1 MAEDE
6 AYMRARIAAVA
17 GAINLR
23 QQQIDAESAAGAHRQ
38 HHPTRTHR
46 GGYQQHLYYNRW
58 GPYYARAR
66 GRGRGGG
73 YAPLY
78 QNRTLVNSPTG
89 GTTGATP
96 SPASSTHSPPL
107 RQQNLQVFPDAARL
121 AQAPRAIVT
130 SRELTIE
137 GIRFTLKEDGSKLT
151 RVTGE
156 S

>member
-6 AYMRARIAAVA
+6 AWMRARIAAVA

-23 QQQIDAESAAGAHRQ
+23 QQQIDAESAAAAHPQ
-38 HHPTRTHR
+38 HHPTHR
-46 GGYQQHLYYNRW
+46 GGYQQHPYYNRW

-66 GRGRGGG
+66 GRGRGG
-73 YAPLY
+73 YAPTY
-78 QNRTLVNSPTG
+78 QNRTLVNSHP
-89 GTTGATP
+89 GAIP

-107 RQQNLQVFPDAARL
+107 PQQNLQIRPDTARL
-121 AQAPRAIVT
+121 APAPRAIVT
-130 SRELTIE
+130 NRELTIE